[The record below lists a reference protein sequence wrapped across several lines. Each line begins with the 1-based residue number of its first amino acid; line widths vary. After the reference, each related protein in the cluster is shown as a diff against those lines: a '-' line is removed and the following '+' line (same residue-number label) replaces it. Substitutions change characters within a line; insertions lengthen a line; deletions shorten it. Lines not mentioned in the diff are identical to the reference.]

1 MASPD
6 DQTNSGQAKAWSN
19 TMETSHSSLDT
30 QDPRHA
36 TRGRKV
42 DYQDERDP
50 DSLNREQPR
59 QLSLSPFSE
68 FVRPSR
74 PRSRSTI
81 SGSRPRQPGP
91 TTWTGRLG
99 SSLHNTWLGHR
110 AVLLMLL
117 AQFFGVSMNMCAR
130 ILEHE
135 EEGAM
140 HPTQLL
146 FVRMIITVVFANLYM
161 WWAKTPDAPFGKP
174 GVRWLLLARGV
185 TGFFGIYGMWYSI
198 MYLPLAEATVI
209 TFLVPCVTG
218 YLCHIVIHEPFTR
231 KEQIASFIA
240 LIGVVLIA
248 RPAALLG
255 SDEDPSTAEKS
266 ETSGNP
272 VDEITPAQRL
282 GAIAAALVGVL
293 GTAGAFL
300 SIRHIGPRAHPLVSV
315 NYFSVFCTLM
325 CATVLALAPIL
336 NIGQPYMRFELPQ
349 GAWQWFLLTTV
360 CICGFLTQ
368 FLLTASLGGGE
379 KSNRAT
385 AMVYTGMLFA
395 SAFDKWV
402 FGIEMG
408 VLSVVGCGLIIGS
421 AIWAAL
427 SKKETIPETREDDIE
442 AALGLDGGD
451 AEIVH
456 LLDEDEGDDSD
467 DDE

>member
-1 MASPD
+1 M
-6 DQTNSGQAKAWSN
+6 
-19 TMETSHSSLDT
+19 
-30 QDPRHA
+30 
-36 TRGRKV
+36 
-42 DYQDERDP
+42 
-50 DSLNREQPR
+50 
-59 QLSLSPFSE
+59 
-68 FVRPSR
+68 
-74 PRSRSTI
+74 
-81 SGSRPRQPGP
+81 
-91 TTWTGRLG
+91 
-99 SSLHNTWLGHR
+99 
-110 AVLLMLL
+110 LMLL
-117 AQFFGVSMNMCAR
+117 AQFFGVTMNMCAR

-146 FVRMIITVVFANLYM
+146 FVRMAITVVFASLYM

-218 YLCHIVIHEPFTR
+218 YLCHLVIHEPFTR
-231 KEQIASFIA
+231 KEQVASFIA

-255 SDEDPSTAEKS
+255 VDEDPSIA
-266 ETSGNP
+266 ETSATGGDP
-272 VDEITPAQRL
+272 GDEITPAQRL

-315 NYFSVFCTLM
+315 NYFSVFCTAV
-325 CATVLALAPIL
+325 CAIVLVFAPIL
-336 NIGQPYMRFELPQ
+336 NIGQPDLRFELPQ

-408 VLSVVGCGLIIGS
+408 MLSVVGCGLIIGS
-421 AIWAAL
+421 AMWAAL
-427 SKKETIPETREDDIE
+427 SKKEPVPEARADDIE
-442 AALGLDGGD
+442 AVLVSDDGD
-451 AEIVH
+451 AEVVH
-456 LLDEDEGDDSD
+456 LLDEDDRAYSD
-467 DDE
+467 DD

>member
-1 MASPD
+1 MASPE
-6 DQTNSGQAKAWSN
+6 DQTNSGQTKAWSN
-19 TMETSHSSLDT
+19 PMETSHSSLDT
-30 QDPRHA
+30 QDPRLI

-42 DYQDERDP
+42 DYQNGSDTDP
-50 DSLNREQPR
+50 LDQEQLR

-68 FVRPSR
+68 FVRPSQPR
-74 PRSRSTI
+74 PRSTV

-91 TTWTGRLG
+91 TNLTGRIG
-99 SSLHNTWLGHR
+99 SALHNTWLRHR

-117 AQFFGVSMNMCAR
+117 AQFFGVTMNMCAR

-146 FVRMIITVVFANLYM
+146 FVRMAITVVFANLYM

-218 YLCHIVIHEPFTR
+218 YLCHLVIHEPFTR
-231 KEQIASFIA
+231 KEQVASFIA

-255 SDEDPSTAEKS
+255 VDEDPSTAE
-266 ETSGNP
+266 TSATGGDP
-272 VDEITPAQRL
+272 GDEITPAQRL

-315 NYFSVFCTLM
+315 NYFSVFCTAV
-325 CATVLALAPIL
+325 CAIVLVFAPIL
-336 NIGQPYMRFELPQ
+336 NIGQPDLRFELPQ

-408 VLSVVGCGLIIGS
+408 MLSVVGCGLIIGS
-421 AIWAAL
+421 AMWAAL
-427 SKKETIPETREDDIE
+427 SKKEPVPEARADDIE
-442 AALGLDGGD
+442 AVLVSDDGD
-451 AEIVH
+451 AEVVH
-456 LLDEDEGDDSD
+456 LLDEDDRAYSD
-467 DDE
+467 DD